1 MRVIHWLFGVVPIAE
16 LEAQQKERLELLR
29 RNINLGTQ
37 NAVAACELSNSRTVA
52 ANYFSDLLTREK
64 QLWDARLAL
73 STANANLEIERGK
86 NRELAARH
94 DEQLRKKCE
103 ALGALRGLGKIN
115 ELTTTVARELQEEND
130 ELRQVAT
137 LREILLA
144 DLRQQLETQR
154 EELETQRQ
162 QLETLQDEL
171 GDVAVQERHPLA
183 VRQAEDAI
191 RWRRV
196 MTILDSKN
204 DYAQEL
210 REALAKAGIP
220 TNG

>member
-1 MRVIHWLFGVVPIAE
+1 MRVFDWLFGVVPIE
-16 LEAQQKERLELLR
+16 RLEAEQKERLDLMR
-29 RNINLGTQ
+29 RNITMNSAVMRLEFELGMARILTGDYLNELVSL
-37 NAVAACELSNSRTVA
+37 NAKYRELEERH
-52 ANYFSDLLTREK
+52 DK
-64 QLWDARLAL
+64 QLHK
-73 STANANLEIERGK
+73 K
-86 NRELAARH
+86 N
-94 DEQLRKKCE
+94 E
-103 ALGALRGLGKIN
+103 ALGALRALGKIN
-115 ELTTTVARELQEEND
+115 EIAMLVGRELNQENE
-130 ELRQVAT
+130 ELRVKVAKLTSKWANGET
-137 LREILLA
+137 LIA
-144 DLRQQLETQR
+144 DLRQQLD
-154 EELETQRQ
+154 TQRQ

-196 MTILDSKN
+196 LTILDSKN